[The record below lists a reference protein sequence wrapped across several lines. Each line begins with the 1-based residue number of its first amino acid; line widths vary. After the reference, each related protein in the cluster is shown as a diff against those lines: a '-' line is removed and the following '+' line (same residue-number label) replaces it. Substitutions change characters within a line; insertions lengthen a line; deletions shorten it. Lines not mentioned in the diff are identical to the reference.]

1 MKKILVFALAL
12 MLAIPALAF
21 ADGNDADITAQGT
34 VVVTAAPDMVTVT
47 ANASVSGRSVADA
60 QEGMNAIVQ
69 SAKRRPSTAIRPIT
83 RCPSPARMWICST
96 A

>member
-34 VVVTAAPDMVTVT
+34 VVVTAAPDMVISPV
-47 ANASVSGRSVADA
+47 
-60 QEGMNAIVQ
+60 
-69 SAKRRPSTAIRPIT
+69 PSTYARSAMESAIW
-83 RCPSPARMWICST
+83 AFCST
-96 A
+96 SRMVVPA